1 MANDQAGK
9 SPGSIKGIVHLS
21 VDIEVEGDNESVYN
35 KYRDMVI
42 RNITEMSIDGIRGN
56 AIVSKVEIV

>member
-1 MANDQAGK
+1 MAKVEAGI
-9 SPGSIKGIVHLS
+9 SPKIKGIVHLS
-21 VDIEVEGDNESVYN
+21 VDIEVEGDNEGVYN

-42 RNITEMSIDGIRGN
+42 RNITDTSIDGICGS